1 MSIQTVAVVGSGFMG
16 SGIAQVCAQSGF
28 PVCLV
33 DIDEQRLAHA
43 QKSIRW
49 SVEKLVSKGVVAD
62 AVDEVLG
69 RVSTARHLE
78 AAAEADLA
86 IEAVYEQIALK
97 QEVFAQLHHLC
108 KAEAI
113 LASNT
118 STIPIAKLAQA
129 TKRPDRVIGM
139 HFFGPVPLMRLLEI
153 TPNPRTDE
161 AVTQSIV
168 DFAYAVGKNPIL
180 VRQDIPGFLMNRIF
194 GAMACEAIRLVER
207 GAGSIEEIDQGMCDG
222 FNMRVG
228 PLCIA
233 DLAGLDIS
241 LNAFN
246 VMHGL
251 DPEYLPKAPALLER
265 LVREGHL
272 GAKSGQGFYIW
283 DENGKR
289 RGPAF

>member
-28 PVCLV
+28 PVCLIDV
-33 DIDEQRLAHA
+33 DEQRFARAL
-43 QKSIRW
+43 KTIRW
-49 SVEKLVSKGVVAD
+49 SVEKLVAKGVVAD

-69 RVSTARHLE
+69 RVSTARRLE
-78 AAAEADLA
+78 AAADADLA

-118 STIPIAKLAQA
+118 STIPITKLAQA

-153 TPNPRTDE
+153 TPNPQTDE
-161 AVTQSIV
+161 TVTQTIV
-168 DFAYAVGKNPIL
+168 DFAYALGKNPIL

-246 VMHGL
+246 VMHSL
-251 DPEYLPKAPALLER
+251 DPEYAPKAPALLER

-289 RGPAF
+289 HGPAF